1 MTYEKTY
8 EKSDKKP
15 EENDIPV
22 RLKGV
27 GDSLWVT
34 FDPGRSPD
42 ILEAALSKPFERLG
56 HLAVNAHVVLDPCG
70 REVDEGLVEILE
82 DFLKQKFQVGQV
94 SLPPSPKPDRA
105 DIEKREQD
113 SKSGWGGADG
123 GTVVISGRVRSG
135 QKVEAEKHL
144 IILGDLNPGA
154 EAIAG
159 GDIIVMGNLLGT
171 ALAGQP
177 GNEKAVIIALDF
189 RPTQVQIGGFVAA
202 GVPAS
207 PGIRPEIARIE
218 DNCVI
223 VDDYVKASP
232 FKRLAWPEVR

>member
-1 MTYEKTY
+1 MAY

-42 ILEAALSKPFERLG
+42 VLKVALAKPFERLG
-56 HLAVNAHVVLDPCG
+56 YLAVNARVILDPCG
-70 REVDEGLVEILE
+70 REVAESLVKILE
-82 DFLKQKFQVGQV
+82 NFLRQEFQVGQV
-94 SLPPSPKPDRA
+94 SLPPSPRPDKA
-105 DIEKREQD
+105 KIEKREQD
-113 SKSGWGGADG
+113 TKSGWGNADG
-123 GTVVISGRVRSG
+123 DTVIISGRVRSG
-135 QKVEAEKHL
+135 QKVEAKKHL
-144 IILGDLNPGA
+144 VILGDLNPGA
-154 EAIAG
+154 EAISG

-177 GNEKAVIIALDF
+177 DNEQAVIIALDF

-202 GVPAS
+202 GVPS
-207 PGIRPEIARIE
+207 TPGIHPEIARVE

-232 FKRLAWPEVR
+232 FKRLAWPKIR